1 MDWIEYKD
9 LPTDDTA
16 LTSLFLD
23 YIGAYDKV
31 KRFFPGNFRDPS
43 AWEATLQQ
51 VTKRNISR
59 SDLTRILSIQNRNFH
74 CGVKALANIDLL
86 LNDNTVAV
94 VTGQQVGL
102 FTGPLYTIYKT
113 ITTLKLVDSLR
124 QQYPAY
130 NFVPVFWLEGE
141 DHDYEEINSVRLINK
156 SNDLIRLEYHLQNK
170 SKGENLGAVGQ
181 LQLDDSIEE
190 LFQRVDAEILDT
202 EFKPK
207 VTGLFRVAYQKGMNF
222 NRSFVHLMNDLLEDS
237 GLIFLDPHDP
247 EFKILLA
254 PVFRKELETTPA
266 LCQLVIDQSAE
277 VEKSYH
283 AQVKPKPVNLFFFHN
298 GGRYLLEPRP
308 DGFALKGTRQ
318 HFTHQAIMDL
328 IDRDPS
334 VFSPNVVLRPI
345 CQDWLLPTVAYVAG
359 PGEISYFAQ
368 LRPLYAEFAIPEPL
382 VYPRASATIVE
393 EKVEKVL
400 SRFNIPITE
409 FLRDVELL
417 KQRVAEQVSEVKLEE
432 LFGGTGVALD
442 EALKSLR
449 SGLNKI
455 DPTLVG
461 ALDTA
466 KSKIDFQIDVLRQ
479 KTTAAQKRQ
488 HEVALR
494 QVEKAA
500 FHLFP
505 FSNFQERELNVL
517 HFLNKYG
524 LEFLRWLHGELVID
538 KFRHQIIHL

>member
-16 LTSLFLD
+16 LTSLFTD
-23 YIGAYDKV
+23 YISSYDNV
-31 KRFFPGNFRDPS
+31 KRFFPGNFRDPK
-43 AWEATLQQ
+43 AWQSILEK
-51 VTKRNISR
+51 VSKRTISR
-59 SDLTRILSIQNRNFH
+59 SDLTRILSVQNRNFH
-74 CGVKALANIDLL
+74 CGVKTLSNIDLL

-124 QQYPAY
+124 ELHPDY

-141 DHDYEEINSVRLINK
+141 DHDYEEVNSVTILNK
-156 SNDLIRLEYHLQNK
+156 SNDLTRLEYLIENK
-170 SKGENLGAVGQ
+170 SKGDNLGAVGQ
-181 LQLDDSIEE
+181 LELGDSIAE
-190 LFQRVDAEILDT
+190 LFQRVDAEIQDT

-207 VTGLFRVAYQKGMNF
+207 VTELFRIAYQKGMNF
-222 NRSFVHLMNDLLEDS
+222 NRAFVHLMNDLLEDS

-247 EFKILLA
+247 EFKTLLA
-254 PVFRKELETTPA
+254 PIFRKELETTPA

-283 AQVKPKPVNLFFFHN
+283 AQVKPKPINLFFFHN

-308 DGFALKGTRQ
+308 DGFGLKGTRQ
-318 HFTHQAIMDL
+318 HFSHQHILDL
-328 IDRDPS
+328 VDRDPS

-345 CQDWLLPTVAYVAG
+345 CQDWLLPTAAYVAG

-368 LRPLYAEFAIPEPL
+368 LGPLYKEFGIPEPL
-382 VYPRASATIVE
+382 IYPRASATIVE

-400 SRFNIPITE
+400 SRFNLPVTE

-417 KQRVAEQVSEVKLEE
+417 KQRVAEQVSEIKLEE
-432 LFGGTGVALD
+432 LFGGTTVALN
-442 EALKSLR
+442 EALQSLR
-449 SGLNKI
+449 NGLSKI
-455 DPTLVG
+455 DPTLLG

-466 KSKIDFQIDVLRQ
+466 KNKIDFQIDVLKQ

-488 HEVALR
+488 NEVALR

-500 FHLFP
+500 HHLFP
-505 FSNFQERELNVL
+505 SSNFQERELNVL

-524 LEFLRWLHGELVID
+524 LEFLRWLYGELVID
-538 KFRHQIIHL
+538 KFKHQIIHL